1 MYRPTRLQTSLA
13 MRGIGM
19 IEVLVTLLIISVGFL
34 SMAGLQTVAK
44 RSNFDAVQ
52 RTTAVILAQDIL
64 EKMRAN
70 PLSLEEYLTSA
81 AGLGGGTLTEPTQ
94 ACSSAERCNT
104 AQLAA
109 YDQWLWEQSI
119 DGATETRM
127 LDGATTETGGLSEP
141 TGCVSGPAAGG
152 AGLYSVTIVWRG
164 LSELTNISDNECG
177 AGSGN
182 YGDADQFRRILEI
195 QVYIAS

>member
-1 MYRPTRLQTSLA
+1 MNLPGRLHTDLT

-19 IEVLVTLLIISVGFL
+19 IEVLVTLLVVSVGFL

-52 RTTAVILAQDIL
+52 RTTAVILTQDIL

-70 PLSLEEYLTSA
+70 PLSLEEYLTGDT
-81 AGLGGGTLTEPTQ
+81 GLGGGTLTEPTQ
-94 ACSSAERCNT
+94 ACSGAERCNT

-127 LDGATTETGGLSEP
+127 LDGATTETGGLSNP

-152 AGLYSVTIVWRG
+152 AGIYTVTIVWRG
-164 LSELTNISDNECG
+164 LSELTNVSDNECG

-182 YGDADQFRRILEI
+182 YGAADEFRRILEI

>member
-1 MYRPTRLQTSLA
+1 MNRPASLQTGLR

-52 RTTAVILAQDIL
+52 RTTAVILTQDIL

-70 PLSLEEYLTSA
+70 PLSLHEYLTSA
-81 AGLGGGTLTEPTQ
+81 VGLGGGTLTEPTQ
-94 ACSSAERCNT
+94 ACSSAEHCNT

-119 DGATETRM
+119 DGATETRL

-152 AGLYSVTIVWRG
+152 AGIYTVTIVWRG
-164 LSELTNISDNECG
+164 LSELTNISDNDCG
-177 AGSGN
+177 AGSGK
-182 YGDADQFRRILEI
+182 YGDADQFRRIVEV

>member
-1 MYRPTRLQTSLA
+1 MRSCRQTGSH

-19 IEVLVTLLIISVGFL
+19 IEVLVTLLVISVGFL

-52 RTTAVILAQDIL
+52 RTTAVILTQDIL

-70 PLSLEEYLTSA
+70 PLSLEEYLTGGT
-81 AGLGGGTLTEPTQ
+81 GLGGGTLTEPDQGCT
-94 ACSSAERCNT
+94 SAERCNT

-127 LDGATTETGGLSEP
+127 LDGALTETGGLSDP
-141 TGCVSGPAAGG
+141 TGCVTGPAAGG
-152 AGLYSVTIVWRG
+152 AGIYTVTIVWRG
-164 LSELTNISDNECG
+164 LSELTNLSANTCG
-177 AGSGN
+177 AGSGL
-182 YGDADQFRRILEI
+182 YGDDDEFRRILEI

>member
-1 MYRPTRLQTSLA
+1 MTMLARLQTGLT

-19 IEVLVTLLIISVGFL
+19 IEVLVTLLVVSVGFL

-52 RTTAVILAQDIL
+52 RTTAVILAQDVL

-70 PLSLEEYLTSA
+70 PLSLEEYLTAST
-81 AGLGGGTLTEPTQ
+81 GLGGATLTEPTHG
-94 ACSSAERCNT
+94 CNSAERCNT

-127 LDGATTETGGLSEP
+127 LDGATTETGGLSSP

-152 AGLYSVTIVWRG
+152 AGVYTVTIVWRG
-164 LSELTNISDNECG
+164 LTSLTNVSDNECG
-177 AGSGN
+177 VGSGN
-182 YGDADQFRRILEI
+182 YGVDDEYRRIVEI